1 MNYIRLQCAHINN
14 KIERMNGEVR
24 DREKTMKGLKKMDTP
39 ILKGYKIFHNYVRPH
54 QALNGR
60 TPAEICGIIIEGENK
75 WLILI

>member
-1 MNYIRLQCAHINN
+1 
-14 KIERMNGEVR
+14 MNGEVR